1 MILQVLKALTILD
14 SGRRIRREEKRLAEL
29 RQRAKSA
36 GAKGKSRIGRKSVEI
51 KKNIQNLNAMK
62 PGKGSV
68 SGSLARKVRLWTR
81 TLVKEKLE
89 FYALHLPTETWTQLA
104 DMCHLHPENVRS
116 PFHSSWVCVHLWVPF
131 LPSRISQPFRG
142 FCGTAMIKGP
152 PQRGR

>member
-1 MILQVLKALTILD
+1 MIIPLFQNSVEMCSQISVYCKLNFVIFPDPGPRLQVLKALTILD

-29 RQRAKSA
+29 RQRAKTA

-51 KKNIQNLNAMK
+51 KKNILNLNAMK

-116 PFHSSWVCVHLWVPF
+116 PFHSS
-131 LPSRISQPFRG
+131 
-142 FCGTAMIKGP
+142 
-152 PQRGR
+152 